1 MAKTKTMPR
10 RKQEE
15 IDKDKKKNQ
24 TSRHKT
30 KSQNKPTDTKNDQKK
45 GTGRR
50 GRSKYFNH
58 DKG

>member
-1 MAKTKTMPR
+1 MAKTKTTPR

-15 IDKDKKKNQ
+15 IDKDKKNQ
-24 TSRHKT
+24 TSRRKT
-30 KSQNKPTDTKNDQKK
+30 RSQNKPTDTENDQKK

-50 GRSKYFNH
+50 GCSKYFNH